1 MKYKLLVA
9 ALITLLAMIGSAQA
23 GGDVNAGKQKE
34 ATCGGCHGADGK
46 GVAPNPP
53 LAGLKEDYIIEQL
66 KAYKS
71 GARANPMM
79 KQFASGLS
87 EQDMAD
93 LAAYYVS
100 LK

>member
-9 ALITLLAMIGSAQA
+9 ALTSLLAIVGAAQA
-23 GGDVNAGKQKE
+23 GGDANAGKQKA
-34 ATCGGCHGADGK
+34 ATCAGCHGADGK

-53 LAGLKEDYIIEQL
+53 LAGMKQGDFVAKL

-71 GARANPMM
+71 GANANPMM
-79 KQFASGLS
+79 KTFADPLS
-87 EQDMAD
+87 DQDMAD
-93 LAAYYVS
+93 LAAYYAS

>member
-1 MKYKLLVA
+1 MKYKLLVTVLTA
-9 ALITLLAMIGSAQA
+9 LLAMVGTAQA
-23 GGDVNAGKQKE
+23 GGDADAGKQKA

-53 LAGLKEDYIIEQL
+53 LAGLKASYIVEQL

-87 EQDMAD
+87 DQDMAD
-93 LAAYYVS
+93 LAAYYAS